1 MIALIKEE
9 VISRKHPLPAPAVT
23 RRRRV
28 GPPTAGPVS
37 NPSRVPVLGPRW
49 NYTSLKRGGVWWF
62 RSRGTLS
69 SCLEHATHTSG
80 CFFFCLFG
88 FFFSPSKPT
97 LFLRVL
103 GLPCP
108 DSFNFRMSYIP
119 VSILHACGIQILNNE
134 INTCHSPPLATTTK
148 EPG

>member
-9 VISRKHPLPAPAVT
+9 IIFRKHPLPAPAVT
-23 RRRRV
+23 RRRRARCR
-28 GPPTAGPVS
+28 T
-37 NPSRVPVLGPRW
+37 PSRGPVLGP
-49 NYTSLKRGGVWWF
+49 TLELHVFETGCVWWF
-62 RSRGTLS
+62 CSRGTLS
-69 SCLEHATHTSG
+69 SCPEHATHTSG
-80 CFFFCLFG
+80 CFFFVLFG
-88 FFFSPSKPT
+88 FFFAPSKPI

-119 VSILHACGIQILNNE
+119 VSILHACGIQILNKE